1 MMINDFSPY
10 VDRLRSSGLRPTKQ
24 RLTICKI
31 LFDRKDTFHFTIDKL
46 KKKIEKNTKSKI
58 SLATVY
64 NTVHAFKNNGYLK
77 EISLQGNKTF
87 FDTNSKS
94 HHHFYDQDTGD
105 LVDIKNEDIIL
116 GKLPSTPQGKKIKE
130 IEVTVSIANN
140 SHNHKKSFKKLY

>member
-1 MMINDFSPY
+1 MMLNDFSPY

-105 LVDIKNEDIIL
+105 LTDIKNEDIIL
-116 GKLPSTPQGKKIKE
+116 SKLPSTPKGKKIKE

-140 SHNHKKSFKKLY
+140 SHNQKKSFKKLY

>member
-1 MMINDFSPY
+1 
-10 VDRLRSSGLRPTKQ
+10 V
-24 RLTICKI
+24 

-87 FDTNSKS
+87 FDTNAKI
-94 HHHFYDQDTGD
+94 HHHFYDQETGD
-105 LVDIKNEDIIL
+105 LTDIKNEDIQL
-116 GKLPSTPQGKKIKE
+116 SKLPTAPKGKKIKDF
-130 IEVTVSIANN
+130 EVTVSIAN
-140 SHNHKKSFKKLY
+140 SFHNQKK